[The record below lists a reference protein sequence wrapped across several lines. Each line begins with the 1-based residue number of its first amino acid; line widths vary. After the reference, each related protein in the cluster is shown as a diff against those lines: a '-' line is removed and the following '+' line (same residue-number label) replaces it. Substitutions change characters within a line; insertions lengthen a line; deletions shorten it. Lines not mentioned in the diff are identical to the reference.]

1 MIKLLLLGFVIA
13 AAIWYFAYRAGVKTL
28 EKDYEREYNDLV
40 HAVHDFLVTSRN
52 YTVIRKRF
60 TCINRYSCRNK
71 EMLDVLYRQ
80 FLNKFESV
88 MPKAKNNAA

>member
-1 MIKLLLLGFVIA
+1 MLKLIVFGIILAVIIYA
-13 AAIWYFAYRAGVKTL
+13 FAYKAGKKTL
-28 EKDYEREYNDLV
+28 QKDYERDYRELY